1 MAKTTVSYERTG
13 LDTSTG
19 NRSAARMA
27 GGVMP
32 DGPLTRKSAI
42 PEKNFQE
49 MFQDLT
55 DKQAETKRVKEAAEK
70 ARNAYE
76 SGTPAP
82 LNSAG
87 SQTIADAQAD
97 RTLNNTASTLKVT
110 NQGYADRENIN
121 LANERAKKASGL
133 GQYNGTQGGVVTTTY
148 ANGSGSAGQAA
159 WMAQM
164 AAKDRASEEYTMALK
179 AASTAQSQVDAN
191 RAVGLENAQ
200 TQKYAATVAANAQRD
215 AAAFAMMGQF
225 AGQGGYKYWGG

>member
-32 DGPLTRKSAI
+32 DGPLTRKPAI

-97 RTLNNTASTLKVT
+97 RTLNNTASNLKIA
-110 NQGYADRENIN
+110 NQGYADRGDID

-133 GQYNGTQGGVVTTTY
+133 GQYNGTGGGVVTDVTNKG
-148 ANGSGSAGQAA
+148 AQ
-159 WMAQM
+159 WMLGM
-164 AAKDRASEEYTMALK
+164 AADDKARQTYEMSQK
-179 AASTAQSQVDAN
+179 AANATQSQIDAN
-191 RAVGLENAQ
+191 RAVGLDNAY
-200 TQKYAATVAANAQRD
+200 TQRYAAAQSAQAQKDSAAM
-215 AAAFAMMGQF
+215 AMFGQL
-225 AGQGGYKYWGG
+225 AGQGNYKYWGG

>member
-1 MAKTTVSYERTG
+1 MAQTISYERTG
-13 LDTSTG
+13 LDTGTG

-32 DGPLTRKSAI
+32 DGPLNRRSAI

-49 MFQDLT
+49 MFQEFT

-110 NQGYADRENIN
+110 NQGYADRGAID

-133 GQYNGTQGGVVTTTY
+133 GEYKGQSDSTVTY
-148 ANGSGSAGQAA
+148 ANGANSAWAA
-159 WMAQM
+159 SVMGKWDAD
-164 AAKDRASEEYTMALK
+164 DRASK
-179 AASTAQSQVDAN
+179 ADLIAQ
-191 RAVGLENAQ
+191 
-200 TQKYAATVAANAQRD
+200 KAANATQSQIDATKAVGIDNAYSQRY
-215 AAAFAMMGQF
+215 AAAQSAQAQKDSAAMAMFGQL
-225 AGQGGYKYWGG
+225 AGQGNYKYWGG